1 MPEENIILTPVE
13 EFEFPE
19 EADME
24 AFWANPSEACEGMQR
39 KYIGMTPSEF
49 EIYFDNIQDAQ
60 EAEPWVQLVNQT
72 FTNPYTHESKTVL
85 VKVAIPQPDPMEV
98 IAKRIEELKL
108 KLVNWTITPEEREEL
123 ALLK

>member
-1 MPEENIILTPVE
+1 MTEENIITPVE

-24 AFWANPSEACEGMQR
+24 AFWANPAEACEWMQR

-60 EAEPWVQLVNQT
+60 EAEPGVQLVNQT
-72 FTNPYTHESKTVL
+72 FTNPYTHESRTVL